1 MEGNELPFPPPGDI
15 PCFSCIGRRIPYCR
29 AIRILWFKK
38 KKSMC
43 KFLRAVADKEA
54 LWKCKVIRMMMA
66 LDLKFASLHYILF
79 TCYLSRGIMS

>member
-1 MEGNELPFPPPGDI
+1 
-15 PCFSCIGRRIPYCR
+15 
-29 AIRILWFKK
+29 
-38 KKSMC
+38 MC
-43 KFLRAVADKEA
+43 KFLRAVADKGA

>member
-1 MEGNELPFPPPGDI
+1 MSCHFLLQGIFPVSPALAGGFLTVEPLGY
-15 PCFSCIGRRIPYCR
+15 FG
-29 AIRILWFKK
+29 LKK

-66 LDLKFASLHYILF
+66 LDLKFASLHYVLF